1 MSLLALNGRGRS
13 FWVGRGQFALPTIG
27 IVVTMALVLVP
38 LAMLVLFSFRA
49 GSPWDPGA
57 LTLDNYIRAYRN
69 IQTYT
74 IFLNTALL
82 ATLSTALSVG
92 IAIFFAF
99 LTERTD
105 MPFRH
110 VAWGLLL
117 VPMAMPGLLFAV
129 SWTFLLSPNN
139 GTINVLLRGLIGL
152 FGIEVERGPFNIY
165 SFTGMV
171 FLEGLRG
178 VTTTFLIMVGAFRA
192 MDPSLEEAARISGA
206 SNTTTFFRVSLPML
220 TPAIMAAGMYSFM
233 THLESLEI
241 PIIIG
246 LPARIFVFPSYIFFT
261 TQRFVPPQYGL
272 SAALGATFLIISIVL
287 VWWYRRVLSRTG
299 RFATITG
306 KGYRPR
312 IIGLGKWRYVFFG
325 IFVAFFLIPIGAPT
339 LALLWASL
347 LPVPQVPSLELLG
360 QVSLNHYRG
369 IFGRPDILKA
379 TVNTLWVT
387 LGAATFTMVL
397 SLVVGWFVIRQ
408 KARGAGFVDAVS
420 FLPHAIPGVVIG
432 IALIFL
438 VSQPPLNALRLFGS
452 IEIVI
457 LGLTITYIAFG
468 SRAMT
473 SAMAQL
479 HTELE
484 EAARTSGAKWRVV
497 MQRIVL
503 PLLLPAFISGWIWVA
518 SHALRN
524 FSIPLMLA
532 GRDNRVLSVI
542 LWRTWDDGSPGQT
555 AALGVLLILALAV
568 VTVGGRWLVA
578 RVSLQQQ
585 G

>member
-1 MSLLALNGRGRS
+1 MGLLAFDGRRRA
-13 FWVGRGQFALPTIG
+13 FWVGRSQFALPTIG
-27 IVVTMALVLVP
+27 IGVTMAIVLVP
-38 LAMLVLFSFRA
+38 LLTLILFSFRE
-49 GSPWDPGA
+49 GSPWAPGA
-57 LTLDNYIRAYRN
+57 LTLDNYIRAYSN
-69 IQTYT
+69 TQTYT
-74 IFLNTALL
+74 IFLNTAVL
-82 ATLSTALSVG
+82 ATFSTAISVA

-105 MPFRH
+105 MPFRN

-139 GTINVLLRGLIGL
+139 GTINVWLRELIGL
-152 FGIEVERGPFNIY
+152 FGVEVRRGPFNIY
-165 SFTGMV
+165 SFSGMV

-192 MDPSLEEAARISGA
+192 MDPSLEEAARISGG
-206 SNTTTFFRVSLPML
+206 SNRTTFFRVTLPML

-272 SAALGATFLIISIVL
+272 SAALGATFLVVSIVL

-299 RFATITG
+299 RFATVTG

-312 IIGLGKWRYVFFG
+312 IIALGKWRNICFG
-325 IFVAFFLIPIGAPT
+325 IFVVYFLATIGAPT

-347 LPVPQVPSLELLG
+347 LPVPQLPSFELFG
-360 QVSLNHYRG
+360 QVSLNHYRA
-369 IFGRPDILKA
+369 IFARPDIAKA
-379 TVNTLWVT
+379 VVNTIWVT
-387 LGAATFTMVL
+387 LGAATLTMVL

-408 KARGAGFVDAVS
+408 KARGAAFVDAVS

-438 VSQPPLNALRLFGS
+438 VSQPPLNSLRLFGT
-452 IEIVI
+452 IEIIIV
-457 LGLTITYIAFG
+457 GLTITYIAFG

-473 SAMAQL
+473 GAMAQL
-479 HTELE
+479 HMDHE

-555 AALGVLLILALAV
+555 SALGVLLIVGLAII
-568 VTVGGRWLVA
+568 TVGGRWLVA

>member
-325 IFVAFFLIPIGAPT
+325 IFVAFFLITIGAPT